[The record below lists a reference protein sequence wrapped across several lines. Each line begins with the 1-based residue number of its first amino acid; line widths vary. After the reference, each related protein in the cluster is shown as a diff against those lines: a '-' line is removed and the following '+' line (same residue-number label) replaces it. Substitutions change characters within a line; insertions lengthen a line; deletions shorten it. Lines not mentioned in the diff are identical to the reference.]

1 MANKVG
7 TITIEWVTRACEV
20 DGRPGLFHIWEQWL
34 HREPLRG
41 GNSCYSRYCG
51 RSDGAPIG
59 QVYGIVEFSDGVK
72 RVDPVKI
79 KFCDEDNV
87 WLATME
93 KHKEAEKDDQD
104 H

>member
-7 TITIEWVTRACEV
+7 TITFEWVTRACEV

-41 GNSCYSRYCG
+41 GNY
-51 RSDGAPIG
+51 GAPIG

-79 KFCDEDNV
+79 KFCDEDNAL
-87 WLATME
+87 LAAME
-93 KHKEAEKDDQD
+93 KHKEAEKHDQD

>member
-41 GNSCYSRYCG
+41 GNYIGKRNSHN
-51 RSDGAPIG
+51 GAPIG
-59 QVYGIVEFSDGVK
+59 QVYGIIEFFDRNETYICCKCPECGHMAYSDYQ
-72 RVDPVKI
+72 
-79 KFCDEDNV
+79 
-87 WLATME
+87 T
-93 KHKEAEKDDQD
+93 
-104 H
+104 

>member
-34 HREPLRG
+34 HREPLRN
-41 GNSCYSRYCG
+41 GNYIGKRNSHN
-51 RSDGAPIG
+51 GAPIG

-72 RVDPVKI
+72 RVDPMKI
-79 KFCDEDNV
+79 KFCDEDNAL
-87 WLATME
+87 LAAME